1 MIDSRN
7 FLRYALVLSSVA
19 RPARPALLLLLLFS
33 AAYALAQEPAV
44 HPLVRLAAPETPRLE
59 FVETTS
65 LDFKNA
71 ASFGNLLDG
80 WRTDRCD
87 IYIYEAREERW
98 GLGCPSL
105 VASVVVHVHTPR
117 DLVLHLHM
125 WPHVDAMLPDQQVGV
140 VWNNARL
147 GTCAF
152 TKETGWQTRDFVF
165 DVPRDAIVSG
175 DNVITFTARHCVSP
189 RQIGRGT
196 DSRPFSFGL
205 ASLELATKPAEG
217 QDAAAPVPSP
227 PFQLDGDGLIQPA
240 NSRVVFPVQLPETV
254 PAFLSLQATPSEPGV
269 KGRVTARW
277 DTVTGPEERLIFETA
292 PGGEARGAEGIEL
305 SGLAGQIVEAVLDVT
320 SESGAGTIRWG
331 NPLLFTHNPPPAP
344 VEPPPVLPELPRV
357 DHVVLII
364 LDALRADR
372 LGCMGALRSTS
383 PFIDALAARG
393 VRFTRAYSP
402 APYTFSSTYSLL
414 TGLYQFQHQAPQT
427 PKRPADALPRLPAV
441 LREHEIVTGCVSAN
455 TYISPET
462 GMTTG
467 FDEFMTAYE
476 TLASVRQA
484 GNRHELEGDPALA
497 TRQARE
503 FIQRHAAERTFLY
516 IHYRQPH
523 APYFAP
529 GDYGQSLTV
538 DPVES
543 LLPEIGVQRAVNE
556 KRRAVK
562 TLELQ
567 QLQARYEENLLA
579 VDAEVG
585 RIWNTIEELGL
596 ADKTA
601 FIVTADHGEA
611 FLEHG
616 QLGHSNTVYNE
627 ETHIPLIFVAPGLTD
642 LVAPVQEH
650 LVNTVDFFPTV
661 CALLGAT
668 IPAGLSGRSILAPRP
683 TASAGE
689 IQVMAQNDQDL
700 TPSEAYWFARYKLL
714 LNRFRHG
721 LEIYDLTADPEE
733 KRDLAIAYPVLAN
746 YLRANAEAWKN
757 VHRLDPALSAVVGED
772 LGKDLEEQ
780 LEALGYVQ

>member
-1 MIDSRN
+1 MIESRYL
-7 FLRYALVLSSVA
+7 LRQSMALSRAARAVQSTLTVLILVA
-19 RPARPALLLLLLFS
+19 AAPAFTQDPG
-33 AAYALAQEPAV
+33 V
-44 HPLVRLAAPETPRLE
+44 HPLVRLTAPETPRLE
-59 FVETTS
+59 FIETAS

-71 ASFGNLLDG
+71 APFGTLLDG
-80 WRTDRCD
+80 WRTNRSDV
-87 IYIYEAREERW
+87 YIYEARDERW
-98 GLGCPSL
+98 GIGCPSL
-105 VASVVVHVHTPR
+105 VASVVVYVHTPR
-117 DLVLHLHM
+117 DLVLHLRM

-165 DVPRDAIVSG
+165 DIPRDAVVSG
-175 DNVITFTARHCVSP
+175 DNVITFTARHCISP

-205 ASLELATKPAEG
+205 AGLELASKPTEG
-217 QDAAAPVPSP
+217 HEAAAPVPP
-227 PFQLDGDGLIQPA
+227 VPFQLDGDALIQPA
-240 NSRVVFPVQLPETV
+240 NSRVVFPLQLPDSV
-254 PAFLSLQATPSEPGV
+254 PAFLSLQAAPSDPGV
-269 KGRVTARW
+269 RGRVTLRW
-277 DTVTGPEERLIFETA
+277 DTVTGPVERLIYETA
-292 PGGEARGAEGIEL
+292 PGGEAGRAEGVEL
-305 SGLAGQIVEAVLDVT
+305 AELAGRIVELAFDT
-320 SESGAGTIRWG
+320 TAESGAGTIRWG
-331 NPLLFTHNPPPAP
+331 SPLLFTHEPPPAP

-357 DHVVLII
+357 DHVVLIV
-364 LDALRADR
+364 LDALRAHG
-372 LGCMGALRSTS
+372 LGCTGALRNTS
-383 PFIDALAARG
+383 PVIDTLAARG
-393 VRFTRAYSP
+393 VRFTRAFST

-476 TLASVRQA
+476 ALASVRQA

-497 TRQARE
+497 TRHARE
-503 FIQRHAAERTFLY
+503 FIQRHAAERSFLY
-516 IHYRQPH
+516 VHYRQPH

-529 GDYGQSLTV
+529 GEYGQSLTV

-543 LLPEIGVQRAVNE
+543 LPPEIGVQRAVNE
-556 KRRAVK
+556 KRRAVRS
-562 TLELQ
+562 LELQ

-585 RIWNTIEELGL
+585 RIWSSIEELGL

-601 FIVTADHGEA
+601 LIVTADHGEA

-627 ETHIPLIFVAPGLTD
+627 ETHIPLILVAPGLAESASRVYD
-642 LVAPVQEH
+642 HIVS
-650 LVNTVDFFPTV
+650 TVDFFPTV
-661 CALLGAT
+661 CALLGADT
-668 IPAGLSGRSILAPRP
+668 PAGLAGRSIFAPRP
-683 TASAGE
+683 TGSAGE
-689 IQVMAQNDQDL
+689 MQAMAQNDQDL

-721 LEIYDLTADPEE
+721 LEIYDLLADPEE
-733 KRDLAIAYPVLAN
+733 KRDLARAYPVLAN